1 MNIEDY
7 NIQKTPPSKKLL
19 MIIIELCGCNDT
31 LMKPIEEWPVNLDF
45 NLALLNRQAEILPDN
60 LINQFV
66 DGEYDEINIIA
77 IDLGIELLHMFLD
90 SVFDGYLHD
99 KIVYC

>member
-19 MIIIELCGCNDT
+19 IIIIELCGCNDM
-31 LMKPIEEWPVNLDF
+31 LMKPVEEWPVNLDF
-45 NLALLNRQAEILPDN
+45 NLALLNRQAELLPDDQ
-60 LINQFV
+60 INQFV
-66 DGEYDEINIIA
+66 DGEDIETAVMA
-77 IDLGIELLHMFLD
+77 IDLQIELLDMFLN